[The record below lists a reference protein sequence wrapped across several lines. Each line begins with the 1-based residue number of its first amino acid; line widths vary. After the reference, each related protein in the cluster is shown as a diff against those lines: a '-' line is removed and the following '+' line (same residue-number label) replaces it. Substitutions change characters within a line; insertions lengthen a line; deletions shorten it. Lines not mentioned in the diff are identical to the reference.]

1 MTLRNAKDFWSGV
14 LFAAVGL
21 FFIVTVQELR
31 LGTAARMGPA
41 YFPTILGGLLTF
53 LGLLLVLRGFL
64 SRASLTAA
72 DVHRGTIPL
81 AHSDAHLGQRS
92 HLFLP
97 SQRLRRPPC
106 RRCHDFR
113 LGLRRKESALEG
125 NTRGGRRSGRHRLGD
140 VRLRNRHADSR
151 LAFVFLGDAHGLNE

>member
-41 YFPTILGGLLTF
+41 YFPTILGGLLTL
-53 LGLLLVLRGFL
+53 LGLLLILRGFL

-72 DVHRGTIPL
+72 DVHRVEPFHWRILTLILGSVLIFSILLNTCGVLLAVGAMIFVSACAEKKVHWKETLAVVVVLDAIVWVTFVYGIGMQIPVW
-81 AHSDAHLGQRS
+81 
-92 HLFLP
+92 P
-97 SQRLRRPPC
+97 S
-106 RRCHDFR
+106 F
-113 LGLRRKESALEG
+113 
-125 NTRGGRRSGRHRLGD
+125 
-140 VRLRNRHADSR
+140 
-151 LAFVFLGDAHGLNE
+151 F

>member
-41 YFPTILGGLLTF
+41 YFPTILGGLLTL

-72 DVHRGTIPL
+72 DAHRVEPFHWRILTLILGSVLVFSFLLNTCGVLLAVGAMIFISACAEKKVHWKETLAVVVVLDAIVWVTFVYGIGMQIPVW
-81 AHSDAHLGQRS
+81 
-92 HLFLP
+92 P
-97 SQRLRRPPC
+97 S
-106 RRCHDFR
+106 F
-113 LGLRRKESALEG
+113 
-125 NTRGGRRSGRHRLGD
+125 
-140 VRLRNRHADSR
+140 
-151 LAFVFLGDAHGLNE
+151 F

>member
-41 YFPTILGGLLTF
+41 YFPTILGGLLTL

-64 SRASLTAA
+64 SRASLTTA
-72 DVHRGTIPL
+72 
-81 AHSDAHLGQRS
+81 DAHRVEPFHWRILTLILGS
-92 HLFLP
+92 VLVFSFLLNTCGVLLAVGAMIFVSACAEEKVHWKETLAVVVVLDAIVWVTFVYGIGMQIPVWP
-97 SQRLRRPPC
+97 S
-106 RRCHDFR
+106 F
-113 LGLRRKESALEG
+113 
-125 NTRGGRRSGRHRLGD
+125 
-140 VRLRNRHADSR
+140 
-151 LAFVFLGDAHGLNE
+151 F

>member
-41 YFPTILGGLLTF
+41 YFPTILGGLLTL

-64 SRASLTAA
+64 SRASLTTA
-72 DVHRGTIPL
+72 
-81 AHSDAHLGQRS
+81 DAHRVEPFHWRILTLILGS
-92 HLFLP
+92 VLVFSFLLNTCGVLLAVGAMIFVSACAEKKVHWKGTLAVVVVLDAIVWVTFVYGIGMQIPVWP
-97 SQRLRRPPC
+97 S
-106 RRCHDFR
+106 F
-113 LGLRRKESALEG
+113 
-125 NTRGGRRSGRHRLGD
+125 
-140 VRLRNRHADSR
+140 
-151 LAFVFLGDAHGLNE
+151 F

>member
-41 YFPTILGGLLTF
+41 YFPMILGGLLTL

-64 SRASLTAA
+64 SRASLTTA
-72 DVHRGTIPL
+72 
-81 AHSDAHLGQRS
+81 DAHRVEPFHWRILTLILGS
-92 HLFLP
+92 VLVFSFLLNTCGVLLAVGAMIFVSACAEKKVHWKETLAVVVVLDAIVWVTFVYGIGMQIPVWP
-97 SQRLRRPPC
+97 S
-106 RRCHDFR
+106 F
-113 LGLRRKESALEG
+113 
-125 NTRGGRRSGRHRLGD
+125 
-140 VRLRNRHADSR
+140 
-151 LAFVFLGDAHGLNE
+151 F

>member
-41 YFPTILGGLLTF
+41 YFPTILGGLLTL

-64 SRASLTAA
+64 SRASLTT
-72 DVHRGTIPL
+72 V
-81 AHSDAHLGQRS
+81 DAHRVEPFHWRILTLILGS
-92 HLFLP
+92 VLIFSFLLNTCGVLLAVGAMIFVSACAEKKVHWKETLAVVVVLDAIVWVTFVYGIGMQIPVWP
-97 SQRLRRPPC
+97 S
-106 RRCHDFR
+106 F
-113 LGLRRKESALEG
+113 
-125 NTRGGRRSGRHRLGD
+125 
-140 VRLRNRHADSR
+140 
-151 LAFVFLGDAHGLNE
+151 F

>member
-41 YFPTILGGLLTF
+41 YFPTILGGLLTL

-64 SRASLTAA
+64 SRASLTTA
-72 DVHRGTIPL
+72 
-81 AHSDAHLGQRS
+81 DAHRVEPFHWRILTLILGS
-92 HLFLP
+92 VLIFSFLLNTCGVLLAVGAMIFV
-97 SQRLRRPPC
+97 SAC
-106 RRCHDFR
+106 AEKKVHW
-113 LGLRRKESALEG
+113 KETLAVVVVLDAIVRFKIFSTASSA
-125 NTRGGRRSGRHRLGD
+125 
-140 VRLRNRHADSR
+140 SR
-151 LAFVFLGDAHGLNE
+151 WAP